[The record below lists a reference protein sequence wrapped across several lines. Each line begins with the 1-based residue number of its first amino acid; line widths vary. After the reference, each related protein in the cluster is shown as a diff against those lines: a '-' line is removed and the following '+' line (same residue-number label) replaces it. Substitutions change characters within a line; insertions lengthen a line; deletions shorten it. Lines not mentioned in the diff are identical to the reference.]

1 MSAAHDALSAV
12 LDGRALTDDDA
23 ERAFGEIMDGGA
35 HDAVVGALLV
45 ALKLKGAEAA
55 EITGAVRALL
65 KRARPLELRGGEVL
79 DTCGTGGDGSLSFNI
94 STGAALIAAAAGVP
108 VAKHGNRAI
117 SGAVGTADLFEAFG
131 VKLDLDPEGLKRCLD
146 AAGCCLIFA
155 PANHPALLKLAP
167 LRRALGVRTIFNF
180 VGALGSPAHPKYH
193 LFGVADPALLMP
205 MAHTLNALGTKRA
218 MVVHGDG
225 GIDEIALSGP
235 TRVIELAD
243 GALREYEITPE
254 QFGVARG
261 DHRALVAR
269 NLEDATRMMRTALA
283 GGKGAAQDMLA
294 LNAGAAMYVFAA
306 VKSIGEGVARAFE
319 VIASGRALDVIEKM
333 RRASQGTV

>member
-23 ERAFGEIMDGGA
+23 ELAFGEIMDGGA
-35 HDAVVGALLV
+35 HDAVVGALLI

-79 DTCGTGGDGSLSFNI
+79 DTCGTGGDGSLTFNI

-131 VKLDLDPEGLKRCLD
+131 VKLDLDPEGLKRCLE

-155 PANHPALLKLAP
+155 PAYHPALLRLAP
-167 LRRALGVRTIFNF
+167 LRRALGVRTLFNF
-180 VGALGSPAHPKYH
+180 IGALGSPAHPKYH
-193 LFGVADPALLMP
+193 LFGVADPTLLMP
-205 MAHTLNALGTKRA
+205 MAHTLKALGTKRA
-218 MVVHGDG
+218 MVVHGHG

-243 GALREYEITPE
+243 SALREYEITPE

-269 NLEDATRMMRTALA
+269 NLDDAMRMMRTALQ

-294 LNAGAAMYVFAA
+294 LNAGAAIYVFGA
-306 VKSIGEGVARAFE
+306 VKSIDEGVARAFE
-319 VIASGRALDVIEKM
+319 VIASGRALDVTEKM
-333 RRASQGTV
+333 RRASQGTN